1 MATCYNDL
9 CLVLLVFNLCLLQC
23 TVLSTIN
30 NEGNVNV
37 SWTSSLD
44 ENCSLSRLLQ
54 EINGGNCDTG
64 DNKTGRIVYIDGMCC
79 SFKAGSVVVLKMSE
93 ERFENASD
101 VGCNCTNTL
110 NLEVFT
116 DKDNARVTQTVP
128 CVSLITG
135 IDFRQM
141 HIYEL
146 SEDIFRAF
154 EILAVLDLS
163 QNDLLKLE
171 HGYFNGLQN
180 LGELY
185 LQKNRIQYIRRGAFV
200 CLENLQL
207 LDLSFNRI
215 VSVHRLAFEG
225 LPKLRTL
232 YLRGNRLSEP
242 GLDFLNVLIS
252 LNVIDLSENDFPRI
266 GPNCFMG
273 SNITTIKLS
282 QTRSLS
288 FIAENVFVNCSQLTT
303 LDLSDNYN
311 LAYVDP
317 RGVTSDIVTSLRVIN
332 ITNTSIEAL
341 DNISETT
348 EVIALDKIVDRKT
361 CYPVVVLKSI
371 YSNDSNWIRESEN
384 SSTLN
389 GYCGPY
395 IVLEN
400 SRNLSAHVG
409 DVIHVYCY
417 AVGNPWPRVS
427 WQQVSSGTT
436 NQLPYVTI
444 ATGNTLKLKLT
455 SLDMAGDYRCVAESA
470 SITTFKTFSVRVN
483 HTDVGLK
490 VLASNARAIVVTW
503 NKTLHVTHHLVL
515 YRAYEKTSSYTTQH
529 ISEYWKI
536 FRISSL
542 TPDTHYEVC
551 IASYSD
557 VTDKTC
563 VRAFTTRERNGS
575 PGIHHNVLAII
586 VLSMSGVVF
595 TGFVLSTVY
604 KCFRKVQV
612 IAKNNVFIVGAES
625 RVQFDDTTETT
636 FLYENQH
643 TDLLLDNQDR
653 TEL

>member
-1 MATCYNDL
+1 MAVCYNGF

-23 TVLSTIN
+23 MVLSTIN
-30 NEGNVNV
+30 NESNLNV

-44 ENCSLSRLLQ
+44 ENGSLSRLLQ

-64 DNKTGRIVYIDGMCC
+64 DNKTCRIVYINGMCC
-79 SFKAGSVVVLKMSE
+79 SFKSGSVVVLKMSE
-93 ERFENASD
+93 ERFENVSD
-101 VGCNCTNTL
+101 VGYNCTNTIH
-110 NLEVFT
+110 LEVLT
-116 DKDNARVTQTVP
+116 DKENERVTQTFP
-128 CVSLITG
+128 CVSLITV
-135 IDFRQM
+135 IDCRQM

-146 SEDIFRAF
+146 SKDIFRAF
-154 EILAVLDLS
+154 EVLAVLDIS
-163 QNDLLKLE
+163 QNDLLQLE

-180 LGELY
+180 LSELH
-185 LQKNRIQYIRRGAFV
+185 LQNNLIQYIRRGVFV

-215 VSVHRLAFEG
+215 VSLNRHAFEG

-242 GLDFLNVLIS
+242 GLDFLRVLIR
-252 LNVIDLSENDFPRI
+252 LNVIDLSGNEFPRI
-266 GPNCFMG
+266 GPNCLMG
-273 SNITTIKLS
+273 SNITTFKLS
-282 QTRSLS
+282 ETQSLS

-317 RGVTSDIVTSLRVIN
+317 RGVTSDPVTSLKVIN
-332 ITNTSIEAL
+332 ITNTSIEEL
-341 DNISETT
+341 DNISDTT
-348 EVIALDKIVDRKT
+348 EVIALDKVVDRES
-361 CYPVVVLKSI
+361 CYPVVVLKSVD
-371 YSNDSNWIRESEN
+371 SNDSDLIRGSEN
-384 SSTLN
+384 NNTLN
-389 GYCGPY
+389 DYCGPY
-395 IVLEN
+395 IVFEN
-400 SRNLSAHVG
+400 SRNLSAYVG
-409 DVIHVYCY
+409 DVFHAYCY

-427 WQQVSSGTT
+427 WQKVSSGNA

-455 SLDMAGDYRCVAESA
+455 SLDMGGDYRCVAESA
-470 SITTFKTFSVRVN
+470 NITTFKTFSIRVN

-515 YRAYEKTSSYTTQH
+515 YRAYEKTSTYTTQH

-557 VTDKTC
+557 VTDRTC

-595 TGFVLSTVY
+595 TAFVLSTVY
-604 KCFRKVQV
+604 KCIRKVQV